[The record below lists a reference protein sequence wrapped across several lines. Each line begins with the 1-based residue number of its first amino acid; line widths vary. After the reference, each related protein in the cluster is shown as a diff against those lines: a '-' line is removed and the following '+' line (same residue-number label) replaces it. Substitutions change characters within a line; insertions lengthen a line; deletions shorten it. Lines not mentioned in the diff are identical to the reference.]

1 MKFTLEQFDF
11 ANLKPDSILMVE
23 FDAPTKANAES
34 AQKVIA
40 AMKQTGKVPKETLC
54 LLTCKQ
60 NPIKIRELPEDVMNR
75 NGWIKVKL
83 QVNGHTLRATDVKEI
98 TE

>member
-11 ANLKPDSILMVE
+11 ASLKPDSILMVE
-23 FDAPTKANAES
+23 FDASTRANAES

-40 AMKQTGKVPKETLC
+40 AMKQTGKIPKETLC
-54 LLTCKQ
+54 LLNCKQ
-60 NPIKIRELPEDVMNR
+60 HPIKIRELTEDVMNK
-75 NGWIKVKL
+75 NGWIKVKIK
-83 QVNGHTLRATDVKEI
+83 VV